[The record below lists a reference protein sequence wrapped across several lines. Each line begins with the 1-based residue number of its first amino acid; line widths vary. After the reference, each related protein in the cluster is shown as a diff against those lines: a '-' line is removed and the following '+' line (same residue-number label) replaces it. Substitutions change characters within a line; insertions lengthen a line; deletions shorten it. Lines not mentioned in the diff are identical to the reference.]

1 MRSVGVMTS
10 FTVNLLK
17 AEPDIY
23 RALDAFSDSVDE
35 ACAANGI
42 DERLKELT
50 TVYTSQLN
58 GCAYCNRA
66 HSEDAL
72 AAGVE
77 ADTLL
82 QLATWR
88 ESGVFSERERVAL
101 ETAEAFVHIPSG
113 ALPEEL
119 GRRALA
125 VFTEKEFAA
134 LSWLCVAYNAINRA
148 IVVSGLRV
156 APQSA

>member
-1 MRSVGVMTS
+1 LRSVWGMTS

-17 AEPDIY
+17 AQPDTY
-23 RALDAFSDSVDE
+23 SALDAFSDSVDE

-42 DERLKELT
+42 DDRLKELT

-66 HSEDAL
+66 HADDAI

-77 ADTLL
+77 PDTLL

-101 ETAEAFVHIPSG
+101 EIAEAFVHIPSG
-113 ALPEEL
+113 AISDDL

-156 APQSA
+156 APRSA